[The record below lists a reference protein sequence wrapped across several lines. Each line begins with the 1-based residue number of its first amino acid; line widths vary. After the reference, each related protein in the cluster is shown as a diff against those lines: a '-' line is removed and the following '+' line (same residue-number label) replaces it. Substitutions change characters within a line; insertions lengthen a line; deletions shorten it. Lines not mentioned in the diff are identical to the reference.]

1 MGESD
6 WNARAIET
14 IFDPELFVTLRAR
27 TANQAAQLAR
37 AARPDMVVLLG
48 DPDEPAFLDACR
60 SLLREAVFSPSCPII
75 VLAPHPTTRQGRLQ
89 FQRLGA
95 WFVVDEPVDGE
106 SVAILGERLL
116 SSRREV
122 QRIEELVLIDEITGL
137 YNERGL
143 MRRATELGARAGRLH
158 EPFAAIAVR
167 PLIDA
172 EPAADTTGRVAVS
185 RILPHFAAVL
195 RATVRSSD
203 AIGYLGNREFCVLAT
218 PIGGAEA
225 VHLAERMR
233 SAMEA
238 APLVTGGAIRRPS
251 AITAVAAV
259 ADFSHATA
267 SPASLVARVLSS
279 IRNDAG
285 ITPGVRLIDGP
296 VAPTI

>member
-27 TANQAAQLAR
+27 TASQAAQLSR

-48 DPDEPAFLDACR
+48 DPDESAFFDACG
-60 SLLREAVFSPSCPII
+60 SLLRESAFNPSCPIM
-75 VLAPHPTTRQGRLQ
+75 VLAPHPTTRQTRLQ

-95 WFVVDEPVDGE
+95 WFIVDEPVDGE
-106 SVAILGERLL
+106 SVAMLGERLL

-122 QRIEELVLIDEITGL
+122 QRIEELVLIDESTGL

-143 MRRATELGARAGRLH
+143 MRRAAELGSRAGRLH

-167 PLIDA
+167 PLIDG
-172 EPAADTTGRVAVS
+172 EPAQDTSGRVAVS
-185 RILPHFAAVL
+185 KVLPHFAGVL

-203 AIGYLGNREFCVLAT
+203 VIGYVGNREFCVLAT
-218 PIGGAEA
+218 PIGSDDA

-233 SAMEA
+233 LAMEA

-251 AITAVAAV
+251 AIIAVSAV
-259 ADFSHATA
+259 ADLSRATA
-267 SPASLVARVLSS
+267 SPASLIARVLSA

-285 ITPGVRLIDGP
+285 TAPGIRLVEGP
-296 VAPTI
+296 AVPTM